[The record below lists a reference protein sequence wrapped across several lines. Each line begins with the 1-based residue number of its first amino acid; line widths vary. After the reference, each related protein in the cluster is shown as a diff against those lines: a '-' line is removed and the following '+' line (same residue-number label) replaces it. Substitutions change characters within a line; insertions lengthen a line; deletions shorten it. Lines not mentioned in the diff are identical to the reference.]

1 MVSQETIE
9 GEGLQCCGKHFT
21 FDFTGKSSVKFYGVE
36 GTTILVVY
44 IEDGKMY
51 VAVSCDCG
59 THFSEPHKV
68 ASIEGQIIDTEI
80 FEKHNKFVIAF
91 IEKKNKEHYK
101 RAISGKINEK
111 DCTIECSECVNP
123 KPNPKVVSIA
133 VGIRKYK
140 AKPGETGAGPNE
152 TVDYVFTRDNSG
164 VDIDCQGHGGC
175 KVR

>member
-1 MVSQETIE
+1 MESQEIIE
-9 GEGLQCCGKHFT
+9 GEGLQCCGKHFS

-44 IEDGKMY
+44 IQDGQMY

-68 ASIEGQIIDTEI
+68 ASIEGQIVDIEM
-80 FEKHNKFVIAF
+80 FEKHNKFVVAF
-91 IEKKNKEHYK
+91 IEKKNNEYYK
-101 RAISGKINEK
+101 RAISGTINEK
-111 DCTIECSECVNP
+111 SCTIDCRECINR
-123 KPNPKVVSIA
+123 KPNPKVLSIA
-133 VGIRKYK
+133 VGIRKYTPQ
-140 AKPGETGAGPNE
+140 AGETGAGANE
-152 TVDYVFTRDNSG
+152 TVDYVFTRNNSG